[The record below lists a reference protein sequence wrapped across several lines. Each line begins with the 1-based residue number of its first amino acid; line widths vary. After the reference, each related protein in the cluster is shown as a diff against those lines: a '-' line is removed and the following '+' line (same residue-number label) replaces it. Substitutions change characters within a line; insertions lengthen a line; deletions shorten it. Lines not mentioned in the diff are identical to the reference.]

1 MPVRTCQEPG
11 SIFFANYAKKISTL
25 TRQSAPGFLDR
36 TCRACCKMGVSKKT
50 KEELKMAMETKV
62 ILKMIYDIIKMSKT
76 KKEALEKIAS
86 YVNEKSEDEGVPWE
100 E

>member
-1 MPVRTCQEPG
+1 
-11 SIFFANYAKKISTL
+11 
-25 TRQSAPGFLDR
+25 
-36 TCRACCKMGVSKKT
+36 MGVSKKT